1 MYVHLPEQ
9 IYSLPHPHLANSS
22 TKIFKDNVI
31 YEFKNNSFKQ
41 PITITQVNKQLLKE
55 INFFSFTFNN
65 LRRASCIK
73 RNPAYVPTSTNIC
86 SKYKQMNS

>member
-31 YEFKNNSFKQ
+31 YEFKNNYLKQ
-41 PITITQVNKQLLKE
+41 PITFI
-55 INFFSFTFNN
+55 
-65 LRRASCIK
+65 
-73 RNPAYVPTSTNIC
+73 
-86 SKYKQMNS
+86 